1 MIENRSPRLARP
13 VMREQFRKELRGRL
27 MSEAVVVLAPRQARF
42 SLGRFSFPLIFRPAL
57 AGLVVLALAFAG
69 ATSAAASSLPG
80 DPLYGV
86 KRASEDVRLALA
98 FDGSTRLQLL
108 SELADRRLTELVEV
122 SQQRPSAAPA
132 ATQQYADASD
142 KVARAIADARV
153 STDTS
158 DDQQGAEAEAD
169 QDRRLKILDAVK
181 ETIPNNARVGVDQL
195 LQREKDRQTQTPAAP
210 STPEAQNTEEPSS
223 AGGDG
228 TKATPGLA
236 TPKPEQRATPRP
248 NPSDDGNNEHRD

>member
-1 MIENRSPRLARP
+1 MIENRSPRLERP
-13 VMREQFRKELRGRL
+13 VMRPQFRKELRMRL
-27 MSEAVVVLAPRQARF
+27 MSEAVVVLAPRQ
-42 SLGRFSFPLIFRPAL
+42 GRFSFPLILRPAL
-57 AGLVVLALAFAG
+57 AGFVVLVLAFAG

-122 SQQRPSAAPA
+122 AQQRPSAAPA
-132 ATQQYADASD
+132 ATQQYADAVD
-142 KVARAIADARV
+142 KVTRAIVDTRV
-153 STDTS
+153 SADTS
-158 DDQQGAEAEAD
+158 DDQQGDEVEAE
-169 QDRRLKILDAVK
+169 QDRRLKILDAIK
-181 ETIPNNARVGVDQL
+181 DTIPNSARAGVDRL

-210 STPEAQNTEEPSS
+210 STTEVQNTEEPKS
-223 AGGDG
+223 DG
-228 TKATPGLA
+228 VDRTKATPRPA
-236 TPKPEQRATPRP
+236 TPNPEQRATPRP